1 MAGCRPQV
9 VLQPKRAP
17 PATAP
22 ASNRTIRRATLVFP
36 DIRTARRQQPAPRR
50 EERTELALQTAEDV
64 ATTLGAMEGVLMKIG
79 QMASYVDDGLSPAVR
94 RTLAGLQDS
103 VPRMS
108 PELAAT
114 VGGAGAAGTG
124 GVALRRPLWR

>member
-1 MAGCRPQV
+1 M
-9 VLQPKRAP
+9 
-17 PATAP
+17 
-22 ASNRTIRRATLVFP
+22 FP

-103 VPRMS
+103 VPPMS